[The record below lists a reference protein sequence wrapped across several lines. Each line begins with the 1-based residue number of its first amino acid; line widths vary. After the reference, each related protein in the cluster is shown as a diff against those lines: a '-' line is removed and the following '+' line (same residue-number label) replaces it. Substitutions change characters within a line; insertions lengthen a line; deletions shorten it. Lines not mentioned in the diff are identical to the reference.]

1 MNFLFYLLTDIEVKN
16 HEVHEK
22 PIGISDTN
30 TAIINKVTAL
40 TLYII
45 ILYYEHNTF

>member
-1 MNFLFYLLTDIEVKN
+1 MNFIFYLLTDIEVKN

-40 TLYII
+40 TWYII